1 MNVYRVSGR
10 LKAFIFFFS
19 IVLILIFG
27 SLLLVPFITLPPDS
41 RIFELYSFCCA
52 SVYLNIL
59 VVLLAIV
66 IIVLALV
73 LLINVFVR
81 RVIFTNDSI
90 ISRNIF
96 STQKL
101 AYCEIKGYRINN
113 SMLYL
118 ITNSSEKK
126 QIAINLFSLERANN
140 LIRSLE
146 VRFTNLD
153 F

>member
-27 SLLLVPFITLPPDS
+27 SLLLVPFVTLPPDS
-41 RIFELYSFCCA
+41 RILELYSFCC
-52 SVYLNIL
+52 SSIYLNAL

-66 IIVLALV
+66 IIALALI

-96 STQKL
+96 STRKL
-101 AYCEIKGYRINN
+101 AYGEIKGYKINN
-113 SMLYL
+113 SMLY
-118 ITNSSEKK
+118 IVTNSNEKK
-126 QIAINLFSLERANN
+126 QIAINLVSLERTNN

>member
-1 MNVYRVSGR
+1 M
-10 LKAFIFFFS
+10 
-19 IVLILIFG
+19 
-27 SLLLVPFITLPPDS
+27 
-41 RIFELYSFCCA
+41 
-52 SVYLNIL
+52 
-59 VVLLAIV
+59 LLAIV
-66 IIVLALV
+66 IIALALI

-96 STQKL
+96 STRKL
-101 AYCEIKGYRINN
+101 AYGEIKGYKINN
-113 SMLYL
+113 SMLY
-118 ITNSSEKK
+118 IVTNSNEKK
-126 QIAINLFSLERANN
+126 QIAINLVSLERTNN